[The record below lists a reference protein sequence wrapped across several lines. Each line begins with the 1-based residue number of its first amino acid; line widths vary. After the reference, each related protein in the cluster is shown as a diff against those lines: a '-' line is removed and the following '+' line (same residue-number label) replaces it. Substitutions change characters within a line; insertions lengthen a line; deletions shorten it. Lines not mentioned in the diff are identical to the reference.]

1 MLQVEHSAI
10 LSTFILLPFSI
21 KTFVLSIFQWPL
33 KTGFTVIHFS
43 DRTQEPSLSCPVN
56 LELNVF
62 SESPEP
68 YDVTGHVTSDGTL
81 TFSQQSVTKSLASI
95 DSYVPIHVT
104 AKNSHGTEAYCSFLV
119 TFKGE

>member
-1 MLQVEHSAI
+1 MALYG
-10 LSTFILLPFSI
+10 L
-21 KTFVLSIFQWPL
+21 
-33 KTGFTVIHFS
+33 IHFS
-43 DRTQEPSLSCPVN
+43 DRTQKPSLNCDYDM
-56 LELNVF
+56 ELNIF

-68 YDVTGHVTSDGTL
+68 YNVTGHVTSDGTL